1 MVHLPYRSKDP
12 RYVKYS
18 PRTPSREAQ
27 YNYRLAGGEHQHYA
41 LCTEHSVIEND
52 NIGVFTVFMLNLY
65 KHEMCNK
72 KQALKALGLN
82 GVKGLNLK
90 PVGLNT
96 VKTASRPNHLAWQRT
111 NATRK
116 LTAIRQSQQIE
127 IFRLSAPPPPPHESC
142 MRFKQIYLIIQNTKT
157 LK

>member
-12 RYVKYS
+12 RYLKYR

-27 YNYRLAGGEHQHYA
+27 YNYWLAGGVHLHHA
-41 LCTEHSVIEND
+41 LCTEHSVTKND
-52 NIGVFTVFMLNLY
+52 NIGVYTVFMLTLY

-90 PVGLNT
+90 PLGFNT
-96 VKTASRPNHLAWQRT
+96 IKIASRPNHLAWQRT
-111 NATRK
+111 NA
-116 LTAIRQSQQIE
+116 I
-127 IFRLSAPPPPPHESC
+127 
-142 MRFKQIYLIIQNTKT
+142 
-157 LK
+157 